1 MPYSNTENSVNAREG
16 KTEPSLKGNRMEGVE
31 TMHGG
36 AATAVQEIVRTA
48 RISEG
53 ADADRND
60 RQTRV
65 IYAAGFFDGE
75 GSISIV
81 IGRGNQIGSLFI
93 SVGQIDERPL
103 HLLKNL
109 WGGSINLDNK
119 RVSRW
124 RLNHQKARDALAE
137 MLPYLIVKREQAEV
151 AIEFLDGRPD
161 KPKRHAD
168 AKSRGR
174 EATARYR
181 ARRRGESIVTPPR
194 PRWTPEQI
202 GRTKRYQR
210 LLRAARL

>member
-1 MPYSNTENSVNAREG
+1 
-16 KTEPSLKGNRMEGVE
+16 MEGVE

-36 AATAVQEIVRTA
+36 AASAVQEIVRTA

-60 RQTRV
+60 RQARV

-75 GSISIV
+75 GSITII
-81 IGRGNQIGSLFI
+81 IGRGSQIGSLFI

-103 HLLKNL
+103 LLLQEL

-124 RLNHQKARDALAE
+124 RINHQKASDALAE
-137 MLPYLIVKREQAEV
+137 MLPHLIVKREQAKI
-151 AIEFLDGRPD
+151 AIEFLADRPS

-168 AKSRGR
+168 ASAGRR

-202 GRTKRYQR
+202 ARTKRYQR